1 LRRGTTRPGSEQDR
15 APRRATPEAV
25 RQTVDGLIPAGGEQ
39 ADRLAL
45 AIRNGFRKP
54 TPKALLAGK
63 ATLLEAL
70 QAGIAGQLAVADD
83 AGLTGAGTPPDE
95 VLAVPTAVLA
105 EKLGGCLVREIVIRR
120 SYGGPLT
127 PLADQLNH
135 DQQYLQ
141 GQRLEGMIAR
151 LADSVRSGRD

>member
-1 LRRGTTRPGSEQDR
+1 MGPVGVDTASEQDR
-15 APRRATPEAV
+15 APRRPAPEAV
-25 RQTVDGLIPAGGEQ
+25 RQTVDELIPAGGEQ

-54 TPKALLAGK
+54 MPK
-63 ATLLEAL
+63 AL
-70 QAGIAGQLAVADD
+70 QAGIADQLAVADD
-83 AGLTGAGTPPDE
+83 ADLTGAGTPPDE

-120 SYGGPLT
+120 SRGGPLT

-141 GQRLEGMIAR
+141 GQRSKA
-151 LADSVRSGRD
+151 